1 MPELASHIVLRG
13 RVISGR
19 GTASKV
25 KAFIAEVINFFG
37 EPPAR
42 GSLNLALEKPVR
54 FDPGQIESMGDK
66 RSFFWACEIEGM
78 RCLITRAKGHP
89 LHIIEIVA
97 PCKLRD
103 KFQLR
108 DGDWFELKV
117 SRDIVIRDL
126 PWSTR
131 TIWNI
136 FWRFRECWYVSKAY
150 RTLIGPF
157 WMIRRFATQ
166 SPQHHAKLWNRK
178 KLRSDVSVCHIN
190 LARNPKLRGGE
201 RQTEILVEAL
211 VAEGVSRQRIV
222 VLRNGPLA
230 HRFHNY
236 PDLEV
241 CWVRNRLSAIFACR
255 GASLLHA
262 HEAHATQVA
271 HAASLFGKQY
281 VITRRLT
288 KPVRSNFYNSAVYR
302 NAQTVVALTEA
313 VESSLQD
320 RFPEISIVRIPDA
333 WNPEYPD
340 PGGVRK
346 IKERFSGKFLV
357 GHVAAMDSLEKGHAT
372 LLQAARTLQ
381 ESSPDVQFVLLGSG
395 RLEREFRQ
403 QAEGLNNVSF
413 VGWVD
418 DPITWIASFDLFA
431 FPSMAESLGS
441 TLLDVLRNGVPI
453 VASRVGGIPEIIT
466 EECGILIPPGDAKA
480 LAEQLVRLH
489 HSEELRKR
497 LSEKGVEKVEQ
508 YSPELIAQRHLELYR
523 KLGHCQDVCQSS
535 KQGT

>member
-1 MPELASHIVLRG
+1 MPEQIPDFVTLRG

-25 KAFIAEVINFFG
+25 KTFTSEAINFFG
-37 EPPAR
+37 EPPVR
-42 GSLNLALEKPVR
+42 GSLNLALDKPVR
-54 FDPGQIESMGDK
+54 FNPGQIEFMGGK
-66 RSFFWACEIEGM
+66 RAFFWAGEIDGM

-97 PCKLRD
+97 PYKLRD

-108 DGDWFELKV
+108 NGDWMELTV
-117 SRDIVIRDL
+117 SRDIVIEDL

-136 FWRFRECWYVSKAY
+136 FWRFRERWYVSKVY

-157 WMIRRFATQ
+157 WMIRRLATQ
-166 SPQHHAKLWNRK
+166 SPQHHAKLWGRK
-178 KLRSDVSVCHIN
+178 KLRSDISVCHIN

-211 VAEGVSRQRIV
+211 AAEGVSRQRVV
-222 VLRNGPLA
+222 VLRHGPLA
-230 HRFHNY
+230 HRFHNH

-241 CWVRNRLSAIFACR
+241 CWVRNRLSAAFACR

-262 HEAHATQVA
+262 HEAHAAQVA

-281 VITRRLT
+281 LITRRLT
-288 KPVRSNFYNSAVYR
+288 KPVRSDSYSSAVYR

-313 VESSLQD
+313 VESSLRD
-320 RFPEISIVRIPDA
+320 RFQEISIVRIPDA

-340 PGGVRK
+340 PSKVRE
-346 IKERFSGKFLV
+346 IRERFSGKFLV
-357 GHVAAMDSLEKGHAT
+357 GHVAAMDSLEKGHVT
-372 LLQAARTLQ
+372 LLEAARTLQ
-381 ESSPDVQFVLLGSG
+381 ESSPDIQFILLGSG
-395 RLEREFRQ
+395 RLEEEFRR

-413 VGWVD
+413 VGWID

-453 VASRVGGIPEIIT
+453 VASRVGGIPEVVT
-466 EECGILIPPGDAKA
+466 EECGTLIPPGDAQA
-480 LAEQLVRLH
+480 LAEQLMRLYR
-489 HSEELRKR
+489 SEESRKR
-497 LSEKGVEKVEQ
+497 LSERGLERAKE
-508 YSPELIAQRHLELYR
+508 YSPELIAKQY
-523 KLGHCQDVCQSS
+523 LGIYQSL
-535 KQGT
+535 GC